1 MNNIK
6 NSFLEDEIFGTSSDS
21 INTLEVQNY
30 QDEIEG
36 DIEDDFIDNTQDKKS
51 QIISTNIICDGKG
64 FKELI
69 ESQQNGIDSTPPDF
83 SKYIFDNWRISENE
97 F

>member
-36 DIEDDFIDNTQDKKS
+36 DIEDDFIDNLKTFLCFLNRRIAIQFMKS
-51 QIISTNIICDGKG
+51 
-64 FKELI
+64 
-69 ESQQNGIDSTPPDF
+69 
-83 SKYIFDNWRISENE
+83 
-97 F
+97 

>member
-51 QIISTNIICDGKG
+51 QIISTNIICDG
-64 FKELI
+64 
-69 ESQQNGIDSTPPDF
+69 
-83 SKYIFDNWRISENE
+83 
-97 F
+97 